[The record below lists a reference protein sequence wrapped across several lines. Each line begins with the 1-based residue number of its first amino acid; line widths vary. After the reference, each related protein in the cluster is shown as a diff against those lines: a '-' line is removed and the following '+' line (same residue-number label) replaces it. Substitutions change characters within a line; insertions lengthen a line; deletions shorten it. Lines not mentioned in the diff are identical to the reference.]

1 MNTLNR
7 PLFRQMGGP
16 AEPMPQDM
24 PMAMPPPQEAIMAV
38 QQAENMGTQ
47 MGQEYLAQTMGAL
60 DNAETSKEVIDAIR
74 GNNLPIEA
82 RYDELANFVGQED
95 AQQTPESVL
104 ALVQPTIMMTEE
116 GAMNSGIGQLMQSLV
131 ADTDMAPNTDMTG
144 GVGSLM
150 MAGASEAPAPQN
162 FNQGGAV
169 AYLKNGSDDSGTV
182 PAGIPTALDARI
194 NAYMETFGSLAKPPS
209 VDTVKGYYE
218 SLLPMYREILGQTE
232 EDKRMRRGETF
243 FDIAQAGLNLAAGID
258 PRTGRSTAG
267 MPFVSQLAAAASPL
281 PGQISARA
289 AKQRAE
295 DRVLNATALQQAVQ
309 QAQNEQSFKQTI
321 GATLAKDILDPTK
334 FESDA
339 GLVIKDGKVEAF
351 NLDTPDGFKKYQ
363 DALDKGAVPYEKPTG
378 GGDAAPFELFNKDGK
393 SIFIDKNL
401 GSTQFATELAAA
413 EKAGFTLSEKPDL
426 SPYGSKAADKARAR
440 SVQEGFEQKL
450 YENLFL
456 GKQTPENRLAVDD
469 LLLMLQPVEGSTTP
483 GKVRPELQIYA
494 ALAQPG
500 AENIRAE
507 VQQSL
512 QVDPQNTQQSLGN
525 MQETIKQ
532 ANEVVKDIMLGKR
545 SSGEVSKDIELLIN
559 DLTNTE
565 LETATGLPS
574 MVTNVVEGVAQQFA
588 DIVDSPIQTKIAT
601 DTKEGRRLLETF
613 ETMGVRYFAQE
624 QKDRF
629 LAIEF
634 NKLLERFPDPLAS
647 ENDADAMKRIENL
660 GGLFRAGEAQY
671 RNILQNPSLATGT
684 TLDNARKR
692 LRQSQLLAELSE
704 AMVRNYRYGPSGIE
718 VLNQGI
724 RKTSSGESV
733 PVGALNE
740 RMSQYFTIPK

>member
-1 MNTLNR
+1 MNTLDR

-16 AEPMPQDM
+16 AQMTPEETM
-24 PMAMPPPQEAIMAV
+24 MAV
-38 QQAENMGTQ
+38 GEAEAAGAQ
-47 MGQEYLAQTMGAL
+47 IGQEYLEGTMQSL
-60 DNAETSKEVIDAIR
+60 DQAESPKDVIDAIR
-74 GNNLPIEA
+74 GNEQPLEA
-82 RYDELANFVGQED
+82 RYQELATFVGEED
-95 AQQTPESVL
+95 ARQTPETVL

-116 GAMNSGIGQLMQSLV
+116 GAMDTGIAQLMQQMV
-131 ADTDMAPNTDMTG
+131 GDVDMGGTDMG
-144 GVGSLM
+144 QGVGSLM

-169 AYLKNGSDDSGTV
+169 NFYNGKPVVKLAD
-182 PAGIPTALDARI
+182 AGDASAALNARI
-194 NAYMETFGSLAKPPS
+194 QGINTLMESFGSLAKPPS
-209 VDTVKGYYE
+209 AETVKGYYE
-218 SLLPMYREILGQTE
+218 SLLPLYQEIIGESE
-232 EDKRMRRGETF
+232 EDKRMRQGATF
-243 FDIAQAGLNLAAGID
+243 FDIAQAGLNLAAGVD

-267 MPFVSQLAAAASPL
+267 MPFASQLAAAASQL
-281 PGQISARA
+281 PQQLNTRA
-289 AKQRAE
+289 AEQRAAE
-295 DRVLNATALQQAVQ
+295 RALNATALQTAMQ
-309 QAQNEQSFKQTI
+309 QAQGEQGFRQTV
-321 GATLAKDILDPTK
+321 GTALAKDILDPTK
-334 FESDA
+334 FSSEKA
-339 GLVIKDGKVEAF
+339 LVVKGGKVEAF
-351 NLDTPDGFKKYQ
+351 NIDTPDGFTDYQ
-363 DALDKGAVPYEKPTG
+363 TALQQGAVPYEKPTG
-378 GGDAAPFELFNKDGK
+378 EGDAAPFELFNKDGK

-401 GSTQFATELAAA
+401 GSTEFAAELAAA

-456 GKQTPENRLAVDD
+456 GNQTPENRLAVDD

-507 VQQSL
+507 VQQAL
-512 QVDPQNTQQSLGN
+512 PVDPQNTQQSLGN

-588 DIVDSPIQTKIAT
+588 DIVGSPIQTKIAT

-634 NKLLERFPDPLAS
+634 DKLLERFPDPLAS

-660 GGLFRAGEAQY
+660 GALFRAGEAQY

-704 AMVRNYRYGPSGIE
+704 AMVRNYRYGPSGMY
-718 VLNQGI
+718 VADDPSG
-724 RKTSSGESV
+724 SSDFNS
-733 PVGALNE
+733 
-740 RMSQYFTIPK
+740 RMSQYFTGPKPLVLRSAGN